1 MSWRQSKRV
10 RRYTLDKSGSLRLL
24 CFQNIDFD
32 PDMARAKYLLIL
44 SGTCVARKKQI
55 TPVLSV
61 KSIWWATENT
71 LKTKKYILSLKKVE
85 IRVYEKTTKSV
96 INNVSAN
103 STDSITPDF
112 RLRKGY
118 RFLIRW
124 HSRLQTKVYV
134 IVGFFTD
141 GNFYQCF
148 YKAHRV
154 STALFKLYSLKK
166 FFRSGKLLIN
176 FGSDRQLFQKQ
187 ALLMVKTNEIC

>member
-1 MSWRQSKRV
+1 MSWRQSKTRCFEWKWIIAAFSAFK
-10 RRYTLDKSGSLRLL
+10 TLILTLTLGA
-24 CFQNIDFD
+24 
-32 PDMARAKYLLIL
+32 PAKYLLIL

-118 RFLIRW
+118 RFLIRC
-124 HSRLQTKVYV
+124 HSRLQTFSKQRCMLLC
-134 IVGFFTD
+134 D
-141 GNFYQCF
+141 SSYQCF
-148 YKAHRV
+148 YKPHRV
-154 STALFKLYSLKK
+154 SHGINGAFQISLKK
-166 FFRSGKLLIN
+166 FFR
-176 FGSDRQLFQKQ
+176 
-187 ALLMVKTNEIC
+187 

>member
-134 IVGFFTD
+134 IVRFFTD

-166 FFRSGKLLIN
+166 VFSIGQII
-176 FGSDRQLFQKQ
+176 D
-187 ALLMVKTNEIC
+187 

>member
-1 MSWRQSKRV
+1 MTSKQKL
-10 RRYTLDKSGSLRLL
+10 TLHTCKSHHCGLI

-32 PDMARAKYLLIL
+32 SDMARAKYLLIL

-55 TPVLSV
+55 TQVLSV

-71 LKTKKYILSLKKVE
+71 LKTKKYIRPFKKVE

-96 INNVSAN
+96 INNVSAY

-118 RFLIRW
+118 RFLIRC
-124 HSRLQTKVYV
+124 HRRLQTFSKQVCLLLRDSSPTV
-134 IVGFFTD
+134 I
-141 GNFYQCF
+141 F

-154 STALFKLYSLKK
+154 STALFKL
-166 FFRSGKLLIN
+166 
-176 FGSDRQLFQKQ
+176 
-187 ALLMVKTNEIC
+187 A